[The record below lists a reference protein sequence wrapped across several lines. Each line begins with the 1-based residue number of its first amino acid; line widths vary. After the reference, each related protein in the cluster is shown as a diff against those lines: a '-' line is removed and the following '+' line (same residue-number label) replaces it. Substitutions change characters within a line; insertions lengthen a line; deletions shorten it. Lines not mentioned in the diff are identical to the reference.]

1 MTLPIYQVDA
11 FAEKLFAGNP
21 AAVIPL
27 NDAWLPDE
35 LMQSIAT
42 ENNLSETVFF
52 IHKDNKYHIRWFTPY
67 YEVDLCG
74 HATVAAAFVLKQKLG
89 YQAEHLSFESK
100 SGTLGVIFDEDWI
113 SLDFPSMDLSPYK
126 NEEISVYLGQKPLK
140 QFRAKDDIFIVFEN
154 ESQIANLN
162 PNFDKLKEIEARG
175 IICTAKSSQAEIDF
189 VSRFFAPRY
198 GINEDPVT
206 GSAHTK
212 LIPFWSKELGKT
224 KLTALQISKRGGFL
238 RCEHLENRVKIA
250 GKAKLYMI
258 GEIFIS

>member
-1 MTLPIYQVDA
+1 MTLAIYQVDA
-11 FAEKLFAGNP
+11 FANQLFTGNP

-27 NDAWLPDE
+27 QSEWISDE
-35 LMQSIAT
+35 LMQAIAA

-52 IHKDNKYHIRWFTPY
+52 IFKNNKYHIRWFTPF

-74 HATVAAAFVLKQKLG
+74 HATVAAAFVLKHKLA
-89 YQAEHLSFESK
+89 YSSNHLSFESK
-100 SGTLGVIFDEDWI
+100 SGTLGVHFEEDWI
-113 SLDFPSMDLSPYK
+113 SLDFPSMELFEYK
-126 NEEISVYLGQKPLK
+126 NESLAANLGQNMVK
-140 QFRAKDDIFIVFEN
+140 QFKAKDDLFLVFEH
-154 ESQIANLN
+154 EDQIKNLR
-162 PNFDKLKEIEARG
+162 PNFENLKEIEARG
-175 IICTAKSSQAEIDF
+175 IICTAPSSQDGIDF

-212 LIPFWSKELGKT
+212 LIPYWSQELGKT
-224 KLTALQISKRGGFL
+224 KLVALQLSKRGGYL
-238 RCEHLENRVKIA
+238 RCEHLGKRVKIA